1 MDLGCCAVGL
11 RCRDTC
17 DIFAESL
24 GVIISSVVIVSGKF
38 SVCFEGKIKFFKKVL
53 RTVVHQYYWK
63 VPAFNYIRLSSAQ
76 ALASVT
82 CHSVTQ
88 FLRTFLSEKKRKKRK
103 KE

>member
-1 MDLGCCAVGL
+1 M
-11 RCRDTC
+11 
-17 DIFAESL
+17 
-24 GVIISSVVIVSGKF
+24 IISSVVIVSGKF

-88 FLRTFLSEKKRKKRK
+88 FLHTFLSEKKRKKRK